1 MEHSEESVLDLV
13 REGDLDVRL
22 SCAFLLNCKQGSFIK
37 IRDMIEELFEDS
49 RGERIILG
57 TGSSTKL
64 YIVKEGQVVR
74 NGQVVNEEEYYGK
87 R

>member
-1 MEHSEESVLDLV
+1 
-13 REGDLDVRL
+13 
-22 SCAFLLNCKQGSFIK
+22 
-37 IRDMIEELFEDS
+37 MIEELFEDS